1 MARFSQAF
9 LHGLLQPTYQQGLFE
24 AARNLGQ
31 APGVMRMEQE
41 RQLRQTE
48 IQQLLQANRNNPAEL
63 RKLAQQYSIQ
73 GNENIAKAFTT
84 AATAAE
90 NRQEQMSRLTA
101 GQYEIQAEI
110 NKKRAEQA
118 KRQTEQSVEDR
129 AVQVAAERGDT
140 QAASNIR
147 RGVLKPADYLEEVRT
162 EKPEE
167 PEEPRDYSLTEREE
181 ILYTEIFRDNRE
193 ELESL
198 IEKVEKEPL
207 FTIPVIEKEIGGGT
221 EAIVDI
227 DESTRTLFDN
237 AERIRTNNP
246 RLTKKQALR
255 QAIKEL
261 NSESIYSRL
270 PEESQNKVNELRSR
284 GVSEESILEAM
295 KTELSK

>member
-9 LHGLLQPTYQQGLFE
+9 LQGLLQPSYQQGLFE
-24 AARNLGQ
+24 AARGVGQ
-31 APGVMRMEQE
+31 TPGLMRMEQQ
-41 RQLRQTE
+41 RQLRQAE

-63 RKLAQQYSIQ
+63 RKLAQQYSSQ

-110 NKKRAEQA
+110 NRKKSEQA
-118 KRQTEQSVEDR
+118 RRQTEQSVEDR

-167 PEEPRDYSLTEREE
+167 PETPKDYSLTEREE
-181 ILYTEIFRDNRE
+181 ILYNEILKDNKE
-193 ELESL
+193 EFESL
-198 IEKVEKEPL
+198 IETVEKEPL
-207 FTIPVIEKEIGGGT
+207 FTIPFTEKKIGGG
-221 EAIVDI
+221 EKAIVDI

-237 AERIRTNNP
+237 AERIRTNDP
-246 RLTKKQALR
+246 RLTRKQALR
-255 QAIKEL
+255 QAVEEL
-261 NSESIYSRL
+261 NSEAIYSRL

-284 GVSEESILEAM
+284 GVSEELILEAM